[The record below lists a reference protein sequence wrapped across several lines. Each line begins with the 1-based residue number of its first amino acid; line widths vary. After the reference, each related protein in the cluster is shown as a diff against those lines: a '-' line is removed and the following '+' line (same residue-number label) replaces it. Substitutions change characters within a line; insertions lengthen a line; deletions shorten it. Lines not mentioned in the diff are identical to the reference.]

1 MDAGEVSGYIV
12 ATLMM
17 AQHQLKLYHWQTTG
31 YARHKAVD
39 KFLKAYAPLV
49 DRFVETYQGA
59 LGRRVR
65 LGTHALQLNDMSHE
79 TAPHFVR
86 LFARFLARSVTP
98 AVAAHPDLI
107 TIKDEILA
115 HTHQLLYLFSLE

>member
-1 MDAGEVSGYIV
+1 MDAGDIPGYLV
-12 ATLMM
+12 LTLML

-39 KFLKAYAPLV
+39 HFLRAYAPLM

-65 LGTHALQLNDMSHE
+65 VGPHALRLEELSHA
-79 TAPHFVR
+79 TAPKFVHS
-86 LFARFLARSVTP
+86 FARFLARSLGP
-98 AVAAHPDLI
+98 AVAAHPDLV
-107 TIKDEILA
+107 TIKDEMLA
-115 HTHQLLYLFSLE
+115 HTHQLLYLFSLQ